1 MNLMWTALI
10 LKFLTAWLVLLPLGL
25 VVGPSPGQTLVISVA
40 LAVFSWFAD
49 RLISFRVQGV
59 TRWAIDSGLA
69 ALIIYLA
76 QFLWPGPGIGFSAA
90 VFAGF
95 AIGALEIPLHFYL
108 AKRFGLRRPNDEH
121 DGIR

>member
-1 MNLMWTALI
+1 
-10 LKFLTAWLVLLPLGL
+10 LPLGL
-25 VVGPSPGQTLVISVA
+25 VVGPSPGQTLVIAIAVSV
-40 LAVFSWFAD
+40 LSWWAD
-49 RLISFRVQGV
+49 RLISFGVQGV

-69 ALIIYLA
+69 ALTIYVA
-76 QFLWPGPGIGFSAA
+76 QFLWPGPGVGFTAA

-108 AKRFGLRRPNDEH
+108 AKQFGLRRPGDEH